1 MDNQSQIQV
10 PLQLAAIPN
19 ADSTSVFE
27 VDPKT
32 GFMAPNIPVSRLPEH
47 WELWELLLD
56 AAIQGKLRPGD
67 TVALTE
73 EDEVCSERWRASVR
87 QVPILPTEQ
96 LQASLPLLR
105 RAHLVLAFLLH
116 FYVQTLPVTS
126 PVIIPRSI
134 SIPILHVSKYL
145 DMPPVV
151 TFADTVLYNWTTK
164 TPLDPLQFPPAL
176 DNLRS
181 QTLFSGLADE
191 EAFYLSSARIELRGV
206 EALDIMRMTMDEI
219 FVGDTLAVG
228 RITKCLHRL
237 AVVIHEL
244 RQLILDV
251 RKDCDPQVYYND
263 VRPWFRGE
271 DSDES
276 KRKWV
281 FEGLEDHEGIE
292 EPKELSGAS
301 AGQSSL
307 IHSLDCFLG
316 VDNVRPSPE
325 GKPSFM
331 ARMQVYMPRSH
342 RLFLDHLADTH
353 LPLRKFVEENG
364 VHNPELL
371 QAYNEAVTALK
382 EFRDAHMIIVTLYII
397 GPARRARKAK
407 EDREKQEKER
417 QEALKGTGGTN
428 LVKFLK
434 SVRNQTAETVIP
446 SMHQTS

>member
-1 MDNQSQIQV
+1 MAPRV
-10 PLQLAAIPN
+10 PLA
-19 ADSTSVFE
+19 
-27 VDPKT
+27 
-32 GFMAPNIPVSRLPEH
+32 RLPKD
-47 WELWELLLD
+47 WEPWEALLD
-56 AAIQGKLRPGD
+56 AAIAERLRPGD
-67 TVALTE
+67 TAGLTE
-73 EDEVCSERWRASVR
+73 TDEARSERWRAIVR
-87 QVPILPTEQ
+87 QTPVLPTDQ
-96 LQASLPLLR
+96 LQTSLPLLR

-116 FYVQTLPVTS
+116 FYVQTLPTTA
-126 PVIIPRSI
+126 PVFIPRPI
-134 SIPILHVSKYL
+134 SIPILHVSNYL
-145 DMPPVV
+145 GMPPVV

-164 TPLDPLQFPPAL
+164 TPLDPAHFPPAL

-181 QTLFSGLADE
+181 QTLFSGLPDE
-191 EAFYLSSARIELRGV
+191 EEFYLSSARIELRGV

-219 FVGDTLAVG
+219 FVGDNLAVG

-237 AVVIHEL
+237 AIVINDL

-251 RKDCDPQVYYND
+251 RKGCDPEMYYND

-281 FEGLEDHEGIE
+281 FEGLEDLEGIE

-307 IHSLDCFLG
+307 VHSLDCFLG

-325 GKPSFM
+325 SNPSFM

-342 RLFLDHLADTH
+342 RLFLDHLADTN

-364 VHNPELL
+364 TQSKELL
-371 QAYNEAVTALK
+371 EAYNKAVMALK
-382 EFRDAHMIIVTLYII
+382 DFRDAHMIIVTLYII

-407 EDREKQEKER
+407 EEKER
-417 QEALKGTGGTN
+417 LEREKQEALKGTGGTD

-434 SVRNQTAETVIP
+434 GIRNQTADTVI
-446 SMHQTS
+446 SSTSKSF